1 MIDVKNRDSKVK
13 VVKCDP
19 PVDVILEGNPPS
31 GSEIKIYIRRNTLT
45 AIDEY
50 MASDLNMELGGVLVG
65 CLCESS
71 SRERFLLVKNFIH
84 AKHTTASVSRL
95 TFTHDTWEGIDKE
108 LEKKF
113 PDEIILGWYH
123 SHPGHTVFLSG
134 HDMFI
139 QENFFNLDFMVAYV
153 YDPSINDRG
162 FFNWDTSDGKK
173 ETKKSSG
180 YYVAVGN
187 DNPVPV
193 EHNSSPLEGEE
204 NLDDNAGTN
213 EYDNLNNNPV
223 KGGFKLKDIFIFVL
237 LGANIVLSLFLLN
250 KYNESE
256 QRLNENQELRTD
268 IIELKDNYRNLN
280 QKLENFI
287 IDTQLK
293 EEASKDTTVNNQS
306 PAVKYEV
313 KQGDT
318 IKRIATEFYGDA
330 SQSELI
336 IKHNNLK
343 GESDIRVGQTLEIP
357 PMKY

>member
-1 MIDVKNRDSKVK
+1 MIDVENRDSKLK
-13 VVKCDP
+13 IMKCDP
-19 PVDVILEGNPPS
+19 PADVILEGIQPS
-31 GSEIKIYIRRNTLT
+31 GNEMKIYIRRSTLT
-45 AIDEY
+45 SIDEY
-50 MASDLNMELGGVLVG
+50 MASDLNNELGGVLVG
-65 CLCESS
+65 NICESPIG
-71 SRERFLLVKNFIH
+71 EKFLLIKNFIH
-84 AKHTTASVSRL
+84 AKYTTASVSRL

-162 FFNWDTSDGKK
+162 FFFWDTSGDTR

-180 YYVAVGN
+180 FYVTVGG
-187 DNPVPV
+187 DSPAPV
-193 EHNSSPLEGEE
+193 EHNSSPLEEE
-204 NLDDNAGTN
+204 EKGLEQGG
-213 EYDNLNNNPV
+213 NNIYNDIERNP
-223 KGGFKLKDIFIFVL
+223 KGGSKLKDIFIFVL
-237 LGANIVLSLFLLN
+237 LGVNILLSLFLLN

-256 QRLNENQELRTD
+256 ERYSENVELKND

-293 EEASKDTTVNNQS
+293 EEAANDTAVNLP

-313 KQGDT
+313 KKGDT
-318 IKRIATEFYGDA
+318 LKSIAAKFYGD
-330 SQSELI
+330 STKTDLI
-336 IKHNNLK
+336 INYNKLK
-343 GESDIRVGQTLEIP
+343 GESDIRFGKTLEIP